1 MRNTWGYSSAGRALE
16 WHSRG
21 QRFDPAY
28 LHQDREKPWNFSF
41 QGFSH
46 DLSFVIVFGP
56 VAQLGERSVRIHSE
70 THPTQVCGPVFL
82 SDLLDFP
89 LKIEYL
95 RNPKFATFFA
105 RKVPIWARSS
115 AGRAL
120 RSHRRGRG
128 FDPLRVHQI
137 RNHLSENWGDFSFDH
152 RNTTDGF
159 QKIFGWR
166 VVTLARRPILW
177 I

>member
-1 MRNTWGYSSAGRALE
+1 METN
-16 WHSRG
+16 
-21 QRFDPAY
+21 Q
-28 LHQDREKPWNFSF
+28 KSF
-41 QGFSH
+41 LNLFASIVRHIRSGF
-46 DLSFVIVFGP
+46 LF
-56 VAQLGERSVRIHSE
+56 
-70 THPTQVCGPVFL
+70 PVFL

-159 QKIFGWR
+159 QKIFGR
-166 VVTLARRPILW
+166 RAVTLARHPLFCWLIRYLPDINFRPNGSSSAAQERRLQFPSAHH
-177 I
+177 